1 MEDYWPTTSAKGIL
15 GVRQHCFGIGSY
27 SNLEQSIMGEGLISR
42 EVNNKHDMILIEFAQ
57 SKHWVCPESRREVCL
72 ITAEKNQIKLYQ
84 KTWFFLCPLMYTKPS
99 PLHSWSHHCCAP
111 FSPLFLCMS
120 SIRLCGF
127 AFVLSL
133 YSPSPLWTAS
143 SFPPAHSCKKALC
156 LYYIFCY
163 HAAPLEIRRP
173 IFMHGFLEC
182 QLPICLWIEL
192 SMKEGWENQVFGQL
206 CSFSTAAVYMGRGWN
221 WQITTQ

>member
-1 MEDYWPTTSAKGIL
+1 MFWHQLFFKFRSIDHGRRPHY
-15 GVRQHCFGIGSY
+15 QGSQQQACHHD
-27 SNLEQSIMGEGLISR
+27 SDLCRTIHTLCMSRKQEEGLLNHSL
-42 EVNNKHDMILIEFAQ
+42 ENL
-57 SKHWVCPESRREVCL
+57 
-72 ITAEKNQIKLYQ
+72 IKLYQ
-84 KTWFFLCPLMYTKPS
+84 KTWFFLCPLIHTKSS

-111 FSPLFLCMS
+111 FSSACQTLSLHVS
-120 SIRLCGF
+120 LIHLCGF

-133 YSPSPLWTAS
+133 YSPSLLWTVS
-143 SFPPAHSCKKALC
+143 SLPPAHNCKKALC
-156 LYYIFCY
+156 LYHIFCC

-173 IFMHGFLEC
+173 YFMHGFFEC
-182 QLPICLWIEL
+182 QLPTRLWIEL